1 MVTIFF
7 PATSSIAV
15 RHEKILR
22 PFISTEHAPHRP
34 SPQPYFAPVSANS
47 SRSTSSRVR
56 DGSVATVRS
65 CPLRVNLIASM
76 KYLSATN
83 SLWPNH
89 DFADTRPGLGGV
101 RKYYPDFARARPLK
115 FDFIKPSPDGPR
127 RRLDLPGR
135 VAPFFSIPDLHVV
148 ILRRFYAAT
157 IVVNRQL
164 DASHFFLLP

>member
-1 MVTIFF
+1 
-7 PATSSIAV
+7 
-15 RHEKILR
+15 
-22 PFISTEHAPHRP
+22 
-34 SPQPYFAPVSANS
+34 
-47 SRSTSSRVR
+47 
-56 DGSVATVRS
+56 
-65 CPLRVNLIASM
+65 PLRVNLIASM

-164 DASHFFLLP
+164 DASHFFLLPKIDLHPVGRIRRLKTRPAIPRHRREAD